1 MTVDAEPKEPIAV
14 TSVFFYYD
22 SKRGG
27 WVAETDEHI
36 IGPYDSYDELEG
48 VWNGLQSGELMLPE
62 EPTE

>member
-1 MTVDAEPKEPIAV
+1 MSVEAEPTPAPQV
-14 TSVFFYYD
+14 YFYYD
-22 SKRGG
+22 TRRGG
-27 WVAETDEHI
+27 WVAETDDKI